1 MNFVKLKGELE
12 PYFDNLD
19 YIVNDMIKAKVRGYQ
34 FKVFDACRFK
44 VKYVWY
50 IQKRIEELDKQYRQF
65 LLLCIAK
72 NSIENLSLTQIE
84 EFGADYF
91 FYFPLFEGIEFKNLL
106 AQGKACLDLFAKG
119 IGSIYRPDLRPK
131 NLMNLIKILKRKSG
145 DQKVDR
151 ILRYI
156 YFEHKI
162 QGVVVDPVDEGQKTL
177 RDLVLHSGR
186 TDIFFSIRRDEK
198 GNFNL
203 SKGALV
209 NMRSPQ
215 TSTLSNYLVT
225 EIAAKVL
232 FLLLSIIENCFK
244 IQFEDNSETPFAA
257 GRDGF

>member
-1 MNFVKLKGELE
+1 
-12 PYFDNLD
+12 
-19 YIVNDMIKAKVRGYQ
+19 
-34 FKVFDACRFK
+34 
-44 VKYVWY
+44 
-50 IQKRIEELDKQYRQF
+50 
-65 LLLCIAK
+65 
-72 NSIENLSLTQIE
+72 
-84 EFGADYF
+84 
-91 FYFPLFEGIEFKNLL
+91 
-106 AQGKACLDLFAKG
+106 
-119 IGSIYRPDLRPK
+119 
-131 NLMNLIKILKRKSG
+131 MNLIKILKRKSG

-215 TSTLSNYLVT
+215 TSTLSNRLR
-225 EIAAKVL
+225 K
-232 FLLLSIIENCFK
+232 
-244 IQFEDNSETPFAA
+244 NS
-257 GRDGF
+257 